1 MDLGK
6 LNAWLP
12 TWGQRSKPTDF
23 RGHLPR
29 LYNFL
34 RTAIKIQNWRGFSLK
49 ENGGNA
55 PKWKSEDASLGR
67 DSGSTAGNDALQ
79 IRLVT
84 SDLVQRPDCR
94 ECFLKMGISSKVSLL
109 GGGTMKGFTASD
121 HYDKAKQ
128 IVLTALSTPWE
139 KNTPESTPKHVLVK
153 EGSVINICFWKMAYN
168 SDFIVQYHWNKNIFL
183 CDNLS
188 KIVLL
193 FFFLFFLQQLLD
205 S

>member
-1 MDLGK
+1 MTWLKMDPGK

-34 RTAIKIQNWRGFSLK
+34 RTTIKIQNWRGFSLK

-67 DSGSTAGNDALQ
+67 DSGTTAGNDALQ

-94 ECFLKMGISSKVSLL
+94 EWFLKMGVSSQVSLL
-109 GGGTMKGFTASD
+109 GGRMMKGFSD
-121 HYDKAKQ
+121 QTIMTRPSRLCWQLFLHHGRKTHQ
-128 IVLTALSTPWE
+128 IVPLNMS
-139 KNTPESTPKHVLVK
+139 
-153 EGSVINICFWKMAYN
+153 
-168 SDFIVQYHWNKNIFL
+168 
-183 CDNLS
+183 
-188 KIVLL
+188 
-193 FFFLFFLQQLLD
+193 
-205 S
+205 